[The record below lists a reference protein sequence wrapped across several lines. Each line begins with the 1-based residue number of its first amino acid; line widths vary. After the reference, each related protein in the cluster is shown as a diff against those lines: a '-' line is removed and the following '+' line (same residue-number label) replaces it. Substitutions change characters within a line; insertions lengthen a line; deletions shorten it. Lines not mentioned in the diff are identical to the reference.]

1 MVPTQ
6 PGQHGAAP
14 LDRSHPPGPGP
25 RRPFNFPPI
34 ERFALPNGL
43 PVLMARTDGFPVV
56 TVGLILPA
64 AGVHEPPERAGLA
77 SLVAA
82 LLESGTERRTA
93 AEIAEAFEGL
103 GVQFGV
109 GTGWDATQAEM
120 TSLASRS
127 AAGIDLLAELVRT
140 PAFPGVEV
148 DRVRKEHIAEILQ
161 RRAEPRGLANE
172 AAARYIF
179 SPSSPFSR
187 PLGGT
192 ATTLEGLTHEDIAA
206 FHGARYTPFGA
217 VIVIAGNVEPEEAR
231 DLAARA
237 FGDWAGPASE
247 TPVVPVEP
255 ASTTRR
261 VVLVDRPGS
270 VQSEIRVGQVGVPRS
285 TPDYFPLVVMNTI
298 LGGAFTSRLNM
309 NLREKQGFTYGVSSG
324 FAMRRHAGPFLIST
338 AVQTE
343 VTAPALTE
351 ILREVEGVREAPVT
365 PEELEDARNY
375 LAGVFPLRLQTTEGV
390 ASRLAELALFDLP
403 PDYFDDYRDRILAV
417 DVEAVHRVAQERIRP
432 AELSIVIAGDAAT
445 IRGPVEALS
454 LGPVEVVA
462 VGDLP

>member
-192 ATTLEGLTHEDIAA
+192 ATTLDGLTHEDIAA

-417 DVEAVHRVAQERIRP
+417 DVEEVHRVAQERIRP

>member
-1 MVPTQ
+1 
-6 PGQHGAAP
+6 
-14 LDRSHPPGPGP
+14 
-25 RRPFNFPPI
+25 
-34 ERFALPNGL
+34 
-43 PVLMARTDGFPVV
+43 MARTDGFPVV

-343 VTAPALTE
+343 VTASALTE

-417 DVEAVHRVAQERIRP
+417 DVEEVHRVAQERIRP

-462 VGDLP
+462 VG

>member
-6 PGQHGAAP
+6 PNQHGAAP

-34 ERFALPNGL
+34 ERFTLPNGL

-140 PAFPGVEV
+140 PAFPGAEV

-247 TPVVPVEP
+247 TPVVPVDP
-255 ASTTRR
+255 ASTARR

-417 DVEAVHRVAQERIRP
+417 DAEAVHRAARERIRP
-432 AELSIVIAGDAAT
+432 AELSIVIAGDAAA

-454 LGPVEVVA
+454 LGPVEVVG